1 MIRPCSL
8 PAYLAR
14 RCRRGAGRLR
24 LPAAAAVLPVLLL
37 LAMAAAACAT
47 EAEPLR
53 VGFYAHFQPVSYSA
67 EESSDAPGFNT
78 HLGYEADL
86 LNALEVMAGSG
97 FVFERRAI
105 GEWPDIWLAP
115 AGGDYDIVGGGI
127 TIKDARTKDAEGNTV
142 VAFTNGHID
151 FRQSLLVRSV
161 DAPRLSS
168 HSQLTDDVRVGVL
181 AGTTG
186 EARLL
191 QLTGLADGDG
201 VLAAGVRI
209 VTPGGEVTADGSDR
223 YYITAAGASPALD
236 GRQTLH
242 PADDTMPQVS
252 YLGDDLGESEL
263 LEALRNGDIDAI
275 ARGEI
280 GNADAAHNSDG
291 DFVVTAL
298 DSAVEHGGFA
308 VAVADVELLKRLN
321 QHLNWLTNNQRI
333 GYAEWVADPTVF
345 LQRAEL
351 WEN

>member
-1 MIRPCSL
+1 MIPLCSL
-8 PAYLAR
+8 PAYLVR
-14 RCRRGAGRLR
+14 RCRREAGRL
-24 LPAAAAVLPVLLL
+24 LPVVAVLLVL
-37 LAMAAAACAT
+37 AAAACAT
-47 EAEPLR
+47 EVEPLR
-53 VGFYAHFQPVSYSA
+53 VGFYAYFQPVSYSA
-67 EESSDAPGFNT
+67 EESPDAPGFNT

-86 LNALEVMAGSG
+86 LSALEVMEGSG

-127 TIKDARTKDAEGNTV
+127 TIKEARTKDAEGNTV

-168 HSQLTDDVRVGVL
+168 HSQLDSEVRVGVL
-181 AGTTG
+181 VGTTG

-191 QLTGLADGDG
+191 QLTGLADEEG

-209 VTPGGEVTADGSDR
+209 VTPGGEVMADGSDR
-223 YYITAAGASPALD
+223 YYITAAGAAPELD
-236 GRQTLH
+236 GRQLLH
-242 PADDTMPQVS
+242 PSHDGMPQVV
-252 YLGDDLGESEL
+252 YLGDELGESEL
-263 LEALRNGDIDAI
+263 LDALRNGDVDAI

-291 DFVVTAL
+291 DFEVTAL

-308 VAVADVELLKRLN
+308 VGVDDVELLKRLN

-345 LQRAEL
+345 RQRAEL

>member
-1 MIRPCSL
+1 MRSLLAL
-8 PAYLAR
+8 PACFAR
-14 RCRRGAGRLR
+14 RCRRGAAL
-24 LPAAAAVLPVLLL
+24 LLLL
-37 LAMAAAACAT
+37 LAVAVLLAPAAACAT
-47 EAEPLR
+47 EVEPLR
-53 VGFYAHFQPVSYSA
+53 VGFYADFHPVSYSE
-67 EESSDAPGFNT
+67 EESPDAPGFNT
-78 HLGYEADL
+78 HRGYEADL
-86 LNALEVMAGSG
+86 LSALEVMEGSG

-127 TIKDARTKDAEGNTV
+127 TIREDRTRDAAGNTV

-168 HSQLTDDVRVGVL
+168 HDRLTSEARVGVL
-181 AGTTG
+181 AATTG

-209 VTPGGEVTADGSDR
+209 VTGDGEVTADGSDR
-223 YYITAAGASPALD
+223 YYITAAGAAPELE
-236 GRQTLH
+236 GRQMLH
-242 PADDTMPQVS
+242 PADDMMPQVV
-252 YLGDDLGESEL
+252 YPGEEAEL
-263 LEALRNGDIDAI
+263 LAALRDGEVDAI

-298 DSAVEHGGFA
+298 DQEEVEHGGFA
-308 VAVADVELLKRLN
+308 VGADDVELLKRLN
-321 QHLNWLTNNQRI
+321 RHLNWLTNNQRI
-333 GYAEWVADPTVF
+333 GYSEWVADPTVF
-345 LQRAEL
+345 RQRAEL

>member
-1 MIRPCSL
+1 MIPLCSL
-8 PAYLAR
+8 PAYLVR
-14 RCRRGAGRLR
+14 RCRRGAGG
-24 LPAAAAVLPVLLL
+24 LL
-37 LAMAAAACAT
+37 LAVLLVLAAAACAA
-47 EAEPLR
+47 EVEPLR
-53 VGFYAHFQPVSYSA
+53 VGFYAYFQPVSYSA
-67 EESSDAPGFNT
+67 EESPDAPGFNT

-86 LNALEVMAGSG
+86 LGALEVMEGSG

-168 HSQLTDDVRVGVL
+168 HSQLGSEVRVGVL
-181 AGTTG
+181 VGTTG

-209 VTPGGEVTADGSDR
+209 VTPDGEVTADGSDR
-223 YYITAAGASPALD
+223 YYITAAGAAPELD
-236 GRQTLH
+236 GRQLLYPSH
-242 PADDTMPQVS
+242 DGMPQVV
-252 YLGDDLGESEL
+252 YLGDELGEAEL
-263 LEALRNGDIDAI
+263 LDALRNGDVDAI

-291 DFVVTAL
+291 DFEVTAL

-308 VAVADVELLKRLN
+308 VGVDDVELLKRLN

-345 LQRAEL
+345 RQRAEL